1 MKSVYDIELNSWD
14 DKPGFLQQYRG
25 KVTLITNTT
34 VGCGNA
40 NQLEPLQRIH
50 EMYQDKD
57 FAVVAIPTNDYCGP
71 GITYGE
77 WKDGITCGADS
88 RNYGVKE
95 YGVTFQYAEMVSSM
109 RGDNLMNS
117 EGKVFGEPH
126 ELYKELS
133 RQANEIN
140 ILSESDEKKNYKS
153 PYLNLTGTGVK
164 MFGNFEKYLVD
175 RDGYLIKHFT
185 CSILNCGS
193 EKTLT
198 AERLQQGLEIGR
210 NPELTDEIVEEEFRV
225 VCEAIE
231 EAINGKL
238 SRLNNPNV
246 VHRVYPDGLPVN
258 PDMMDPSIGGFLGKK

>member
-14 DKPGFLQQYRG
+14 GIPNFLQQYKG

-40 NQLEPLQRIH
+40 NQLEPLQRIQ
-50 EMYQDKD
+50 EIYQDKD
-57 FAVVAIPTNDYCGP
+57 FAVVAIPTNDYCGT
-71 GITYGE
+71 GVTYGE

-109 RGDNLMNS
+109 PGANVINGED
-117 EGKVFGEPH
+117 KVFGEPH

-133 RQANEIN
+133 RQAHEIN
-140 ILSESDEKKNYKS
+140 QLTANDVWPEYKS
-153 PYLNLTGTGVK
+153 PYLGLRGTGVQ

-175 RDGYLIKHFT
+175 RDGFLVKHFT

-198 AERLQQGLEIGR
+198 AERAQSGQSIGR
-210 NPELTDEIVEEEFRV
+210 NPELTDEIVEEEWNV
-225 VCEAIE
+225 VCQAIE
-231 EAINGKL
+231 DVISGKVKSQL
-238 SRLNNPNV
+238 QLQTV
-246 VHRVYPDGLPVN
+246 
-258 PDMMDPSIGGFLGKK
+258 